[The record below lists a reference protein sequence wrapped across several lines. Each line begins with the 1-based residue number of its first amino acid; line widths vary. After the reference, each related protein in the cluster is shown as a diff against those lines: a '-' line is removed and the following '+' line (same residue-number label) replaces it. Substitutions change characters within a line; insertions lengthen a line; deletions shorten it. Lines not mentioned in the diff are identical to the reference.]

1 MDASI
6 ISAYFT
12 WNCSLL
18 LFFNL
23 SLVLVIFT
31 NVVSAEEHLKN
42 SQVCMNIA
50 LNIGRNSNFFIR
62 KCLIFH

>member
-12 WNCSLL
+12 WNCPLL

-50 LNIGRNSNFFIR
+50 LNIG
-62 KCLIFH
+62 